1 MAKLAA
7 SRAKGARTSAS
18 TRPAVE
24 PSAVEIAGVP
34 ITHPERVLWEE
45 QGVTKRELAEYY
57 VSVADRILPHLV
69 DRPLTLVRCPAGAR
83 KTCFFQKHAWA
94 GLSDFIHRQSLGE
107 GEADVLS
114 VRDIRGVVA
123 LAQAGVL
130 EIHPW
135 GARLGDLD
143 RPDRV
148 VFDFDPGEGVA
159 WPALVAAAREMRERL
174 DALGLDNFVKSTG
187 GKGLH
192 VVVPL
197 TPEAS
202 WDAAKRFTKA
212 LSDAMVADAPER
224 YTTTSV
230 KTERKDKIFIDYLR
244 NTRGATAVAPYSTRA
259 RPAAPVSVPLAW
271 DELSDEPASNRFT
284 VETLPGHLQAR
295 SDPWAAFLTVK
306 QTLPDGPK
314 RRRSRAKAG

>member
-1 MAKLAA
+1 MAKLAT
-7 SRAKGARTSAS
+7 SRAKRARTSAA
-18 TRPAVE
+18 TRATGEPA
-24 PSAVEIAGVP
+24 AVEIAGVP
-34 ITHPERVLWEE
+34 VTHPERVLWEE

-57 VSVADRILPHLV
+57 VAVADRILPHV
-69 DRPLTLVRCPAGAR
+69 VGRPLTLVRCPAGAK

-94 GLSDFIHRQSLGE
+94 GLSGFIHRQSLGE
-107 GEADVLS
+107 SEADVLS

-123 LAQAGVL
+123 FAQAGVL

-135 GARLGDLD
+135 GARLSDLD

-159 WPALVAAAREMRERL
+159 WSAVVAAAREMRERL
-174 DALGLDNFVKSTG
+174 DALKLQNFVKTTG

-197 TPEAS
+197 TPEAG
-202 WDAAKRFTKA
+202 WDQAKRFSKA

-230 KTERKDKIFIDYLR
+230 KSEREGKIFIDYLR

-259 RPAAPVSVPLAW
+259 RPGAPVSVPLAW
-271 DELSDEPASNRFT
+271 DELSDDAAQTRFT
-284 VETLPGHLQAR
+284 VETLPRRLAAGP
-295 SDPWAAFLTVK
+295 DPWAGFFAVE
-306 QTLPDGPK
+306 QTLPAAPT
-314 RRRSRAKAG
+314 RRRRPKKPG